1 MTDARLAEHPFFADL
16 ADTTIAAVSR
26 CAVEVDF
33 ATDEHPF
40 QADEPADH
48 FYVIE
53 RGRMAIEIDTPRQG
67 PIVISTLGPGEILGV
82 SWMLPPYR
90 WTFDARAVEP
100 TVALMIDAACLRDI
114 CDDDPAIGYP
124 LYKRFARLV
133 HDRLVAARLQMIDLY
148 GNRAS

>member
-1 MTDARLAEHPFFADL
+1 MTDIRLADHPFFADL
-16 ADTTIAAVSR
+16 APATIQAVGR
-26 CAVEVDF
+26 CTAEVSF
-33 ATDEHPF
+33 TPDEHPF

-53 RGRMAIEIDTPRQG
+53 RGRMAVEIDTPRQG
-67 PIVISTLGPGEILGV
+67 PLVISTVGPGEILGV

-100 TVALMIDAACLRDI
+100 TVALMIDAACLRDT
-114 CDDDPAIGYP
+114 CDEDPTIGYE
-124 LYKRFARLV
+124 LYKRFASLV

>member
-1 MTDARLAEHPFFADL
+1 
-16 ADTTIAAVSR
+16 
-26 CAVEVDF
+26 
-33 ATDEHPF
+33 
-40 QADEPADH
+40 
-48 FYVIE
+48 
-53 RGRMAIEIDTPRQG
+53 
-67 PIVISTLGPGEILGV
+67 
-82 SWMLPPYR
+82 MLPPYR